1 MNANELNEIKNILEK
16 YNSDV
21 SSNPDKYRLKDGG
34 IQIYL
39 PLALKKFNNKC
50 SGGCGFLKNGKP
62 IPGGL
67 RIEKGQIQKVFG
79 DQDFALK
86 WMFHD
91 MENLIEVLID
101 GYQTLLGSKRAQTNR

>member
-1 MNANELNEIKNILEK
+1 MKANQLNQIKNILEK

-21 SSNPDKYRLKDGG
+21 SSNPDKYKLKDGG

-39 PLALKKFNNKC
+39 PMDLKPFNNKC
-50 SGGCGFLKNGKP
+50 SGGCGFSKKGNP

-86 WMFHD
+86 WIFHD
-91 MENLIEVLID
+91 IENLIEVLKD
-101 GYQTLLGSKRAQTNR
+101 GYHTLLGPKQIQ